1 MRELTGFVLFVPE
14 QKTLHGPCLLHST
27 SVKLVY
33 SYTFSKIA
41 RKLFSKICLELAF
54 TCTFEA
60 DHGRRRPSQRDD
72 PSGGQG
78 HGTFN
83 CLSHFS
89 SSDAWSSSRLRNRAG
104 RGIRSRNST
113 WPRWLLRAMKIT
125 TIARGDD
132 QRVGRRRSPR
142 SFRRCGYRLML
153 LNYKDDN

>member
-1 MRELTGFVLFVPE
+1 MFRSENPFTDRVRY
-14 QKTLHGPCLLHST
+14 ST
-27 SVKLVY
+27 SVKLVC
-33 SYTFSKIA
+33 SYTFSDIA

-60 DHGRRRPSQRDD
+60 DHGHRRPSQRDG
-72 PSGGQG
+72 SRGGHG

-83 CLSHFS
+83 SLSYFS
-89 SSDAWSSSRLRNRAG
+89 SSDAWASSRLRNSAG

-113 WPRWLLRAMKIT
+113 WPRWLLRAMRIT

-142 SFRRCGYRLML
+142 SFRCCGWQLLL
-153 LNYKDDN
+153 LN